1 MKITINK
8 ASLAVLFVIVSLSS
22 CTSQKAWIKRG
33 ESKGWLQT
41 KSDTLII
48 KDTIQGWRYDTTVQF
63 LWVHDIDTLITSN
76 GKDSVVT
83 IVKWKERT
91 IRQIKTEK
99 DTIVESKII
108 TNEIPILKIIK
119 PNFWQRLWWLWIILT
134 FILTIWL
141 VKYLR
146 EDYNVNKEL

>member
-1 MKITINK
+1 MKNILLI
-8 ASLAVLFVIVSLSS
+8 LIVSLIGS
-22 CTSQKAWIKRG
+22 CESQRCSRITKKAMKHGCLTATSDTITIRDTIRG
-33 ESKGWLQT
+33 WSYDSVFVYDT
-41 KSDTLII
+41 NSITDTLI
-48 KDTIQGWRYDTTVQF
+48 V
-63 LWVHDIDTLITSN
+63 SN
-76 GKDSVVT
+76 GKDSIVT

-99 DTIVESKII
+99 DTIVESKVI
-108 TNEIPILKIIK
+108 TNNKAVYKVIK
-119 PNFWQRLWWLWIILT
+119 PTWYQRGWWLWIILT